1 VPHPFSHNRPRHLR
15 RETLDRRW
23 PQIDALEICNARE
36 AIADN
41 RRAARGRAG
50 SSEHFDDDLLFVA
63 CLVYACFHERS
74 RHAPCVHRDRARA
87 CFRTGRPAIRREVQP
102 LTEAGRPGGSTPL
115 AADDMIG
122 SLATRVRELSLRV
135 AQLEGELEAARRR
148 VAVYEDFDAQVQDSL
163 SAALRASNQI
173 RERARVTA
181 EAIAEEAR
189 AQRPAAVAELD
200 AMRIE
205 RDALRR
211 AIEDASSSV
220 TPRAAASPMVTS
232 FPMSEMRLAAA
243 DALRGVFK
251 ELVAEIR
258 AATPPV
264 QAAPAPAAV
273 QTPPPAAVQMPAPAP
288 ARPAPP
294 PAPPVYQAPPA
305 PAPAAP
311 AAYTAPP
318 SSYNAPLAEPLP
330 RPTIVPPQER
340 REPAPLV
347 EDVDVDEAP
356 VAAAPAPAP
365 PPVAPAPTWVAP
377 TLAPVAPPPAPV
389 AAAPAPQP
397 APAPAPVAPEPA
409 REWVAAPGEP
419 IGEVQVVLSPI
430 SSFPRLV
437 ELERRLQGM
446 PVVRT
451 VYARDFRNGV
461 ATLAIGL
468 RHPMTV
474 DEFATAVTKLEYP
487 RLRIVSTSGYVL
499 ELRIDAEASSIA

>member
-1 VPHPFSHNRPRHLR
+1 M
-15 RETLDRRW
+15 
-23 PQIDALEICNARE
+23 
-36 AIADN
+36 
-41 RRAARGRAG
+41 
-50 SSEHFDDDLLFVA
+50 
-63 CLVYACFHERS
+63 
-74 RHAPCVHRDRARA
+74 
-87 CFRTGRPAIRREVQP
+87 
-102 LTEAGRPGGSTPL
+102 TEAGRPQDSTPL

-163 SAALRASNQI
+163 SAALRAANQI

-189 AQRPAAVAELD
+189 AQRPELAAELD

-211 AIEDASSSV
+211 AIADASSSV
-220 TPRAAASPMVTS
+220 APRAAAPIAT
-232 FPMSEMRLAAA
+232 FPMSEMRTAAA
-243 DALRGVFK
+243 EALRGVFK

-258 AATPPV
+258 ATN
-264 QAAPAPAAV
+264 
-273 QTPPPAAVQMPAPAP
+273 
-288 ARPAPP
+288 
-294 PAPPVYQAPPA
+294 PPA
-305 PAPAAP
+305 PAPAAIQTIQAPSPRP
-311 AAYTAPP
+311 ASPPAQVAPP
-318 SSYNAPLAEPLP
+318 PVYTPPPVQAAPPPVYTPPPVQSAPP
-330 RPTIVPPQER
+330 AVYTPPPVQSAPPPVYTPPPAQPFSRPTIVPAAQPDR
-340 REPAPLV
+340 PSLV
-347 EDVDVDEAP
+347 EDID
-356 VAAAPAPAP
+356 
-365 PPVAPAPTWVAP
+365 VAPA
-377 TLAPVAPPPAPV
+377 
-389 AAAPAPQP
+389 AA
-397 APAPAPVAPEPA
+397 APAPAPVAPLPPPAPAPQDRSAEPA
-409 REWVAAPGEP
+409 REWVATPSEP

-474 DEFATAVTKLEYP
+474 DEFATAVTKLDYP
-487 RLRIVSTSGYVL
+487 RLRIISTSGYVL
-499 ELRIDAEASSIA
+499 ELKIDSEASSIA

>member
-1 VPHPFSHNRPRHLR
+1 M
-15 RETLDRRW
+15 
-23 PQIDALEICNARE
+23 A
-36 AIADN
+36 
-41 RRAARGRAG
+41 
-50 SSEHFDDDLLFVA
+50 
-63 CLVYACFHERS
+63 
-74 RHAPCVHRDRARA
+74 
-87 CFRTGRPAIRREVQP
+87 
-102 LTEAGRPGGSTPL
+102 EAGPSDSTPL

-122 SLATRVRELSLRV
+122 SLAARVRELSLRV

-189 AQRPAAVAELD
+189 AQRPAVVAELD

-211 AIEDASSSV
+211 AIDDATTSA
-220 TPRAAASPMVTS
+220 TPRPSAPVATS
-232 FPMSEMRLAAA
+232 FPMSEMRSAAA

-258 AATPPV
+258 AATPPP
-264 QAAPAPAAV
+264 APAVQAAV
-273 QTPPPAAVQMPAPAP
+273 QTPA
-288 ARPAPP
+288 APP
-294 PAPPVYQAPPA
+294 PRPANSPAPSAPPPVYQAPPA
-305 PAPAAP
+305 QQPAAATPPPAPAVAP
-311 AAYTAPP
+311 SAPPPQREWTDRAVTPREPYVAPP
-318 SSYNAPLAEPLP
+318 SSYNPQTAEPEAPQAML
-330 RPTIVPPQER
+330 RPTVVPP
-340 REPAPLV
+340 PPSAVV
-347 EDVDVDEAP
+347 EDEDVAP
-356 VAAAPAPAP
+356 AAAAPAPAP
-365 PPVAPAPTWVAP
+365 VPAPQQ
-377 TLAPVAPPPAPV
+377 
-389 AAAPAPQP
+389 AAPAP
-397 APAPAPVAPEPA
+397 AAAEPA
-409 REWVAAPGEP
+409 REQWVAAPSEP
-419 IGEVQVVLSPI
+419 VGEVQVVLSPI

-474 DEFATAVTKLEYP
+474 DEFATAVTKLDYP

-499 ELRIDAEASSIA
+499 ELRIDTEASSIA